1 MTKDYDIVVVGAGHA
16 GIEACLASARL
27 GNKTLL
33 VCGNFNTVGNMP
45 CNPSIGGPAKG
56 ILVREIDALGG
67 EMGKAADKTAI
78 QFKMLNLSKGPAV
91 QALRVQSDKPAY
103 SKYMQEVIKNTE
115 NLDVHVG
122 FVDELIVEDGCV
134 TGVVLE
140 DKTLYNTKAVII
152 ATGTFLSSRILRGK
166 NYYPGGPDG
175 EKTNYGLSK
184 SLLSIGFKLL
194 RLKTGTPARIKSS
207 SIDFSKSKL
216 EPGTKMNVFFSYET
230 KPQETLPFEKQI
242 PCYLTYTTSKTH
254 EIIKA
259 HYNSFNLT

>member
-1 MTKDYDIVVVGAGHA
+1 MKTYDVVVIGAGHA

-67 EMGKAADKTAI
+67 EMGKAADRTAI

-103 SKYMQEVIKNTE
+103 SKYMQEVLKNTD

-122 FVDELIVEDGCV
+122 FVDELIVKDGKV
-134 TGVVLE
+134 EGVILE
-140 DKTLYNTKAVII
+140 DKLTYLTKAVII
-152 ATGTFLSSRILRGK
+152 ATGTFLSSRILRGL

-207 SIDFSKSKL
+207 SIDFSKSL
-216 EPGTKMNVFFSYET
+216 
-230 KPQETLPFEKQI
+230 
-242 PCYLTYTTSKTH
+242 
-254 EIIKA
+254 
-259 HYNSFNLT
+259 